1 MTDYKIIFIGPVGAG
16 KTTAVSTLSDTTPVS
31 TDELASDRAATG
43 KATTTVAM
51 DYGVIE
57 LEEGIRLHLYG
68 TPGQLRFEFMW
79 DMLARGVTGLVLL
92 INNNSPD
99 PLQDLHLFIKA
110 FEAKIRQTRLI
121 VGVTCMDLAAEPTLD
136 DYHEELSH
144 MKNQIAVVNVD
155 ARKKR
160 DLVMLIEQLS
170 FSAKPG
176 MVA

>member
-16 KTTAVSTLSDTTPVS
+16 KTTAISTLSDTMPVS

-57 LEEGIRLHLYG
+57 LKEGIRLHLYG

-79 DMLARGVTGLVLL
+79 EILTPGVAGLVLL
-92 INNNSPD
+92 INNGSPD
-99 PLQDLHLFIKA
+99 PLQDLRLFIKA
-110 FEAKIRQTRLI
+110 FDAKKVQARLI
-121 VGVTCMDLAAEPTLD
+121 VGVTCMDLAAQPTLD
-136 DYHEELSH
+136 DYHEELSQ
-144 MKNQIAVVNVD
+144 MKNPIAVVKVD
-155 ARKKR
+155 ARRKR
-160 DLVMLIEQLS
+160 DLLMLIEEFS
-170 FSAKPG
+170 FSVKPG